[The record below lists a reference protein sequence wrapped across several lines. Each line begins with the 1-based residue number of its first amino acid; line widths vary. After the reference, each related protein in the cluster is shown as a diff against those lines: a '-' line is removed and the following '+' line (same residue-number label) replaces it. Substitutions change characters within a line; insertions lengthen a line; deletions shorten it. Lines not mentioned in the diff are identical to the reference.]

1 MKPHARLSTPAS
13 SLTAWLTLACGAALA
28 ADVTFFSYS
37 DIHYGA
43 DDGGRRPPIV
53 KSRMVPVINSLPGTA
68 YPAAIGGTVDKP
80 RAVIMQGDLINDG
93 AVSEKYPIQ
102 WANYVAD
109 FGVNGEGRCKF
120 PVFEG
125 VGNHDVNPDM
135 FVFNQVKA
143 RNLVRKQLGYI
154 NHLSPNGYHYSWD
167 WDGVHFVNV
176 NLFPG
181 NVWEGEADSYG
192 RGHDP
197 QRAREFLA
205 DDLKRNV
212 GDSGRPVVVVQ
223 HFRPVDE
230 NWWTYSAADKFHR
243 VIQDYNLVAI
253 LVGHQGG
260 GVNNKWRGYNW
271 ISSNGELVVCRIK
284 DDTLT
289 ALNRSAEG
297 WGNAMQKKIFPSWSA
312 SGLPAV
318 VNNGDWA
325 AKLSATAA
333 TLSARLVYQ
342 AESPTEVTLHW
353 GTIDGGDQPEKW
365 QHTKPLGVQQ
375 LGATTAA
382 EVSGL
387 SPWTTYYFRASARNA
402 KGTAWAG
409 ASVPF
414 HTAGTLPAPWQ
425 QAFLGHAQRPGS
437 GAHFADGTITLRGS
451 GRDIA
456 EGREPIDNCQFAW
469 QELTADGELIARI
482 ATSEVNSREPKV
494 GIMLR
499 ESPADGARNVAL
511 LFVPRVGVRLS
522 ARSTPDG
529 GSRSMPPAPAT
540 KAAPCWLKL
549 VRRGDTFTGHV
560 SADGSA
566 WSPVGQPVTVAM
578 GSTLCA
584 GLAVTAGCRDESK
597 VHTAT
602 FDHVS
607 CAPTKQP

>member
-1 MKPHARLSTPAS
+1 MKTRIS
-13 SLTAWLTLACGAALA
+13 SLTACLTLAFGAALA

-43 DDGGRRPPIV
+43 DDGGRRPPIIQS
-53 KSRMVPVINSLPGTA
+53 KMVPVINSLPGTA
-68 YPAAIGGTVDKP
+68 YPPAIGGTVEKP

-93 AVSEKYPIQ
+93 AVKEKYPTQ
-102 WANYVAD
+102 WANYLAD

-125 VGNHDVNPDM
+125 VGNHDVNEDM
-135 FVFNQVKA
+135 FVFNQVKE
-143 RNLVRKQLGYI
+143 RNLIRKQLGYI
-154 NHLSPNGYHYSWD
+154 QNVSPNGYHYSWD

-181 NVWEGEADSYG
+181 DVWEGEADAYG
-192 RGHDP
+192 RGHHP
-197 QRAREFLA
+197 QYAREFLA
-205 DDLKRNV
+205 NDLQRNV

-243 VIQDYNLVAI
+243 VIQDYNVVAI

-260 GVNNKWRGYNW
+260 GVNNKWRGYHW
-271 ISSNGELVVCRIK
+271 MSSNGELVVCRIK
-284 DDTLT
+284 DGDFT
-289 ALNRSAEG
+289 ALNRTAEG
-297 WGNAMQKKIFPSWSA
+297 WGKEMRKKIFHSWSA

-318 VNNGDWA
+318 VSNGDWA
-325 AKLSATAA
+325 TKTSATAA

-342 AESPTEVTLHW
+342 AEAATEVALHW
-353 GTIDGGDQPEKW
+353 GTTCGGDQPEEW
-365 QHTKPLGVQQ
+365 QNSKSLGVLQP
-375 LGATTAA
+375 GTTATA

-387 SPWTTYYFRASARNA
+387 SPWTTYYYRASARST

-409 ASVPF
+409 SSVPF
-414 HTAGTLPAPWQ
+414 HTAGTLPAPWE

-437 GAHFADGTITLRGS
+437 GAHFSDGTITLRGS

-469 QELTADGELIARI
+469 QELTGDGELVARI
-482 ATSEVNSREPKV
+482 ATSEVKSREPKA

-511 LFVPRVGVRLS
+511 LLVPRVGVRLS
-522 ARSTPDG
+522 VRTTPDQ
-529 GSRSMPPAPAT
+529 GSRSMPAAPAA

-549 VRRGDTFTGHV
+549 VRRGDTFTGQV
-560 SADGSA
+560 SADGST
-566 WSPVGQPVTVAM
+566 WSAVGEPVTVPM

-607 CAPTKQP
+607 CTPTKHP